1 MFTTARTPRI
11 VPRVEERYASMKLI
25 TSIPR
30 RFRVLSAVATAVI
43 MAGAGAAAA
52 QAVSPARAAATQ
64 AACAAGTKVLTTT
77 GPVCGIVDSAN
88 GVSEWLGI
96 PYAAPPVGAL
106 RWAPPQSHAP
116 WTTTLHA
123 TAYGPECAQQDN
135 FGTVLPLQGSENC
148 LFVNVFRPKGA
159 NAGSGL
165 PVMVHIHGGGFRIG
179 SGQGDYSLLATT
191 GNEVVVSLQY
201 RLGIFG
207 FLADSVLGRHAGD
220 YGLQDQQAALRWVQ
234 QNIAAFGGN
243 QHKLTIFGESAG
255 ASSVCDQI
263 ASPTAAG
270 LFQRA
275 IATSG
280 QYDGLFGVPG
290 PGETLEVQDCK
301 SKLPTQPQANALGIS
316 FANALGCGNTAIA
329 ACLRT
334 ASAIKVAVTA
344 GYGGYQYGG
353 QGTIA
358 PTINGSTLTMT
369 LQQAL
374 QTGHVNRVPVIAGN
388 GRDEDLVGN
397 ETGVALPTSA
407 SGYKALV
414 RAQYG
419 KYAPQVLTLYPLSQ
433 YYTPYLAFRA
443 VAADSDTVCPALVT
457 DREMARWMPVYGY
470 EMDDGDPPPNN
481 QTVPTGASHAST
493 PWDSHAH
500 HRPRREHTGPA
511 GPGNRLRD
519 DLRPHRDPDRAAH
532 VALARVPQQVRP
544 HTVARP
550 RQRYPEY
557 VGRPDRPGP
566 QLRILGPDSSQT
578 VTTNPGATP
587 ATTATAG

>member
-1 MFTTARTPRI
+1 MQ
-11 VPRVEERYASMKLI
+11 LI
-25 TSIPR
+25 RLRSNSR
-30 RFRVLSAVATAVI
+30 RLRFLCVATAVI
-43 MAGAGAAAA
+43 MAGAGAGAAQVVSAAQAAAA
-52 QAVSPARAAATQ
+52 QP
-64 AACAAGTKVLTTT
+64 ACAAGTQVPTTT
-77 GPVCGIVDSAN
+77 GQVCGIVNSAN

-106 RWAPPQSHAP
+106 RWAPPQPHAP

-123 TAYGPECAQQDN
+123 TAYGPECAQQDS

-148 LFVNVFRPKGA
+148 LFVNVFQPKGA
-159 NAGSGL
+159 TAGSNL

-179 SGQGDYSLLATT
+179 NGQGDYSLMAST

-207 FLADSVLGRHAGD
+207 FLADPVLGQHSGD

-234 QNIAAFGGN
+234 QNVAAFGGN
-243 QHKLTIFGESAG
+243 PHKITIFGESAG

-270 LFQRA
+270 LFQGA

-280 QYDGLFGVPG
+280 LYDGLFGVPG

-301 SKLPTQPQANALGIS
+301 SKLPSQSQADALGAA

-329 ACLRT
+329 ACLRS
-334 ASAIKVAVTA
+334 ASATDVATTA

-388 GRDEDLVGN
+388 GRDEDLVSN

-407 SGYKALV
+407 SGYRALV

-419 KYAPQVLTLYPLSQ
+419 KYAPQVLARYPLSQ

-443 VAADSDTVCPALVT
+443 VAADSDTVCPAMVT
-457 DREMARWMPVYGY
+457 DKELAKWMPVYGY
-470 EMDDGDPPPNN
+470 EMDDGDPPPNTE
-481 QTVPTGASHAST
+481 TVPSGASHAST
-493 PWDSHAH
+493 PWDLTPTTGLDANTQILQDQEIDYVTTFG
-500 HRPRREHTGPA
+500 RTGVPTARHTLPWPEYLSKSPSVLSLA
-511 GPGNRLRD
+511 PGND
-519 DLRPHRDPDRAAH
+519 TESMPVAQIEQDHNCSFWDQIAPRP
-532 VALARVPQQVRP
+532 
-544 HTVARP
+544 
-550 RQRYPEY
+550 
-557 VGRPDRPGP
+557 
-566 QLRILGPDSSQT
+566 
-578 VTTNPGATP
+578 
-587 ATTATAG
+587 

>member
-1 MFTTARTPRI
+1 
-11 VPRVEERYASMKLI
+11 MKLAKL
-25 TSIPR
+25 TPR
-30 RFRVLSAVATAVI
+30 RFRLITAAATAVI
-43 MAGAGAAAA
+43 MAAAGAAAA
-52 QAVSPARAAATQ
+52 QAASPARSAAAQ
-64 AACAAGTKVLTTT
+64 PACTAGTVVSTTA
-77 GPVCGIVDSAN
+77 GRVCGIVN
-88 GVSEWLGI
+88 GSNDVSEWLGI

-106 RWAPPQSHAP
+106 RWQPPQPHAP
-116 WTTTLHA
+116 WNTTLRA
-123 TAYGPECAQQDN
+123 TEYGAECAQQDSFN
-135 FGTVLPLQGSENC
+135 TVLPLQGSENC
-148 LFVNVFRPKGA
+148 LFVNVFQPKGVK
-159 NAGSGL
+159 AGSNL
-165 PVMVHIHGGGFRIG
+165 PVLVHIHGGGFRIG
-179 SGQGDYSLLATT
+179 SGQGDYSLMAAT

-207 FLADSVLGRHAGD
+207 FLADSVLGSHSGD

-234 QNIAAFGGN
+234 QNIAGFGGN
-243 QHKLTIFGESAG
+243 PHKLTIFGESAG

-270 LFQRA
+270 LFQGA

-301 SKLPTQPQANALGIS
+301 SKLPTQTQADALGTG

-329 ACLRT
+329 ACLRS
-334 ASAIKVAVTA
+334 ASATQVAQTA

-358 PTINGSTLTMT
+358 PTINGSTLTTT

-388 GRDEDLVGN
+388 GRDEDLVSN
-397 ETGVALPTSA
+397 ETGVGLPTSA
-407 SGYKALV
+407 SGYRKLV

-419 KYAPQVLTLYPLSQ
+419 RYAPQVLALYPLSH

-457 DREMARWMPVYGY
+457 DKEMARWMPVYGY
-470 EMDDGDPPPNN
+470 EMDDGDPPPNT

-493 PWDSHAH
+493 PWD
-500 HRPRREHTGPA
+500 
-511 GPGNRLRD
+511 L
-519 DLRPHRDPDRAAH
+519 
-532 VALARVPQQVRP
+532 
-544 HTVARP
+544 
-550 RQRYPEY
+550 
-557 VGRPDRPGP
+557 
-566 QLRILGPDSSQT
+566 
-578 VTTNPGATP
+578 TP
-587 ATTATAG
+587 ATGLDANTQVLQDQEIGYVTAFGRTGVPTAPHTLPWPEYLSKSPSILSLAPGNDTESMSVAQIEQDHNCGFWDQIAPTP